1 MKFYFF
7 AITNLNPGSF
17 TFRNGNDTWRETTKI
32 SSNSI
37 VRFINMDSGYIIC
50 YVSDATIVPSGI
62 SGEAG
67 DWKCTRPSIR
77 WWECSMD
84 KNARAVS
91 QIYKNSVKCITGSWQ
106 IVFHQ
111 DARRHR
117 ELVSQGEGLVRTVSL
132 DFILAWWN
140 ANDFDE
146 S

>member
-37 VRFINMDSGYIIC
+37 VRFINGFWIYYLLRERCHHCAQWRSWWLKMHT
-50 YVSDATIVPSGI
+50 AFHP
-62 SGEAG
+62 
-67 DWKCTRPSIR
+67 

-91 QIYKNSVKCITGSWQ
+91 QIYKNSVKCITESWQ

-132 DFILAWWN
+132 NFFLAWWN